1 MEEKTFDE
9 LMELPEVVA
18 EPIVVDFTALK
29 NRLVVTLEDYK
40 NIAVTEETLSIA
52 KKKQKEMASMRSQ
65 LDDFRKTV
73 KRAYTEPLE
82 MFESQIKS
90 LIQLVNDTEKI
101 LKDDIQ
107 VFDDKRREEKKRIA
121 ELIIDEL
128 VGEYGL
134 NEKYAGQI
142 ELKKKYMNL
151 TAKEADIRADVEAQ
165 VMSLKQQ
172 QDNEESIKK
181 TIVAAVE
188 MQNKGITA
196 KLIPDVYISLIGKL
210 PTDEIIDRILKRGE
224 EIQTMER
231 EAEHRKA
238 VQEAARQPES
248 EEKTEQE
255 EQVQKQ
261 EKTPENGNENGNK
274 DIYKVTYVVTGN
286 AEQMQSVSKFLKD
299 NGISYSVESQF
310 IIS

>member
-231 EAEHRKA
+231 EAEHRKT
-238 VQEAARQPES
+238 VQEAVIQPES
-248 EEKTEQE
+248 EEKPEQE
-255 EQVQKQ
+255 EQEREQK
-261 EKTPENGNENGNK
+261 KTTENGNK
-274 DIYKVTYVVTGN
+274 DIYKVTYCIVGN

>member
-1 MEEKTFDE
+1 MEEKTFNE

-107 VFDDKRREEKKRIA
+107 VFDDKRREEKKRLA

-181 TIVAAVE
+181 TIVNAVE

-231 EAEHRKA
+231 EAEHRKSVREA
-238 VQEAARQPES
+238 VSRPES

-261 EKTPENGNENGNK
+261 EKTHENGNQ
-274 DIYKVTYVVTGN
+274 DIYRVTYTLTGT

-299 NGISYSVESQF
+299 NGITYKVEMQV
-310 IIS
+310 IIN